1 MKLAEALLVRGEMQT
16 KLESLKQRIASNA
29 VVQDGE
35 TPHEDPRELIGQA
48 QGLLAEREALV
59 ARIHA
64 TNLRATLPDGRSLTK
79 VLARRERLAA
89 QHALVRGAVEA
100 ATKEPDRYSVRE
112 IKWVATLDVRSL
124 QKQADDLATT
134 LREINATIQQA
145 NWLID
150 LDES

>member
-16 KLESLKQRIASNA
+16 KLESLKGRIAANA

-35 TPHEDPRELIGQA
+35 SPHEDPRELMAEA
-48 QGLLAEREALV
+48 QGVLAEREALV

-64 TNLRATLPDGRSLTK
+64 TNLRATLPDGRSLTQL
-79 VLARRERLAA
+79 LARRERLAS
-89 QHALVRGAVEA
+89 QHALIRDAVA
-100 ATKEPDRYSVRE
+100 ATSKEPDRYSMRE
-112 IKWVATLDVRSL
+112 IKWVAVVDVRSL
-124 QKQADDLATT
+124 QKQADDLATS

-150 LDES
+150 LDGS